1 VAAAPA
7 TPQRRRN
14 RPPPHHHRRAGV
26 RASVHVQGDAER
38 RGAAGETE
46 PARRG
51 EQLQRLPPREDT
63 ADRRVVRMGRLQSN
77 RS

>member
-1 VAAAPA
+1 MC
-7 TPQRRRN
+7 R
-14 RPPPHHHRRAGV
+14 
-26 RASVHVQGDAER
+26 GDAER